1 MKSLLKEKFYNP
13 NKDTEKQI
21 RALNQIIIGKFKPL
35 FLILSTYTDAKVLKD
50 LKRKV
55 LKENHSKREADLL
68 LRIQKLSVSFV
79 RFFIKS
85 DLDENDV
92 TDCADCYSEWINK
105 EHNANEF
112 TTILNNFNSN

>member
-1 MKSLLKEKFYNP
+1 M
-13 NKDTEKQI
+13 
-21 RALNQIIIGKFKPL
+21 
-35 FLILSTYTDAKVLKD
+35 
-50 LKRKV
+50 
-55 LKENHSKREADLL
+55 
-68 LRIQKLSVSFV
+68 SFV